1 MTDSTIT
8 EILGYQLTDLL
19 GEGGMG
25 KVWRAEH
32 PILGTVMA
40 VKILD
45 ATLARDEAL
54 SYLNSLNTREGIST
68 RFSEIAK
75 ATGNTAYDP
84 APNTRTIVVNV
95 RTQENNS
102 FKQMPMEDIT
112 DSDEATYPFTFN
124 LTITQ
129 RFESADPMAISA
141 AKAP

>member
-54 SYLNSLNTREGIST
+54 VSASSRRPKSRCSCDTPIS
-68 RFSEIAK
+68 
-75 ATGNTAYDP
+75 
-84 APNTRTIVVNV
+84 
-95 RTQENNS
+95 
-102 FKQMPMEDIT
+102 
-112 DSDEATYPFTFN
+112 
-124 LTITQ
+124 
-129 RFESADPMAISA
+129 
-141 AKAP
+141 